1 MNFIRYKLCPQI
13 RTYKTENIYRSIAE
27 EIEYIEEV
35 EMLETGRKKSKA
47 KSKNTVPLSKS
58 EYETVKRQVS
68 EKTKGN
74 RLSSCHRQHSSP
86 YRLTI

>member
-1 MNFIRYKLCPQI
+1 LKQ
-13 RTYKTENIYRSIAE
+13 AE
-27 EIEYIEEV
+27 
-35 EMLETGRKKSKA
+35 KKSKA